1 MNAAQAPSQ
10 FPTFPRT
17 RPRLLPLTLVAASC
31 VRARREGKGVQ
42 TVTMAYRPSGRAE
55 DQEAGA
61 VGGAGTW
68 PVRPAAAP
76 AAPTAPGKPHR
87 RSHRMAYD
95 VVCAYLI

>member
-1 MNAAQAPSQ
+1 
-10 FPTFPRT
+10 
-17 RPRLLPLTLVAASC
+17 
-31 VRARREGKGVQ
+31 
-42 TVTMAYRPSGRAE
+42 MAYRPSGRAE

-76 AAPTAPGKPHR
+76 AAPTAPGKPYR

-95 VVCAYLI
+95 VVGAYLI

>member
-1 MNAAQAPSQ
+1 
-10 FPTFPRT
+10 
-17 RPRLLPLTLVAASC
+17 
-31 VRARREGKGVQ
+31 
-42 TVTMAYRPSGRAE
+42 MAYRPSGRAE

-76 AAPTAPGKPHR
+76 AALTAPDKPCR

-95 VVCAYLI
+95 VVCAYLIQHSTSYNSDVAHSVVLRHRIMLTYTYDVVYDIVGRHRR